1 MEEYPFLLGGTPR
14 KGSEQQEIRFPY
26 NGECIAKVWLAST
39 KDLDAAAECAAVG
52 FSITR
57 ELSSYQRSHIL
68 FRMADEIERRKDEF
82 SRILT
87 LEAGKTVAG
96 ATGEV
101 DRAIQTLRISAE
113 EAKRIYGEILPLD
126 WTPDASGRI
135 GMTMRVPVGP
145 VLGITPFNFPLNSA
159 CHKIGPAIAAGN
171 PVILKPA
178 SATPLSSLMLGE
190 IAVES
195 GLPAEAMSV
204 LPCPGERAERLVKDE
219 RIAFVSFTGSADIG
233 WHLKSISG
241 RKRVTLEL
249 GGTGAVIVHSDAD
262 LSYAVKRIVT
272 GGYTNAGQVCI
283 SVQRVFLHKSIYDR
297 ALGMMT
303 GAVRHLRTGDP
314 RDPAVDIGPMISAA
328 AAAEAYDNVR
338 EATAGG
344 AVLLAGGPPE
354 GTLFPPALLAGT
366 IPEMRV
372 NREEAFAPFITV
384 TPYEEFSDA
393 LRMANDTDYG
403 LQMGVFTRDMN
414 AILMA
419 FRNAEVGGLQVN
431 DIPTFRVD
439 QMPYGG
445 VKASGTGREGPR
457 YAIEEMTEQRLMVI
471 NTAVMK

>member
-1 MEEYPFLLGGTPR
+1 MEEYPFLLGGVPQT
-14 KGSEQQEIRFPY
+14 GTEQQEIRFPY

-39 KDLDAAAECAAVG
+39 KDLDAAAERAIEG

-57 ELSSYQRSHIL
+57 ELSSYMRSRIL
-68 FRMADEIERRKDEF
+68 FRMADELERRKDEF

-96 ATGEV
+96 AEGEA
-101 DRAIQTLRISAE
+101 DRAVGTLRISAE
-113 EAKRIYGEILPLD
+113 EAKRIYGEFMPLD
-126 WTPDASGRI
+126 WTPDSSGRI
-135 GMTMRVPVGP
+135 GVTMRVPVGP

-195 GLPAEAMSV
+195 GLPAEAISV
-204 LPCPGERAERLVKDE
+204 LPCPGERAERLVKDK
-219 RIAFVSFTGSADIG
+219 RIAFVSFTGSAGVG
-233 WHLKSISG
+233 WHLKSLAG
-241 RKRVTLEL
+241 RKRITLEL

-272 GGYTNAGQVCI
+272 GGYSNAGQVCI

-297 ALGMMT
+297 ALRLMT
-303 GAVRHLRTGDP
+303 DAVRALTTGDP
-314 RDPAVDIGPMISAA
+314 RDPAVDVGPMISEAA
-328 AAAEAYDNVR
+328 ADKAYDKVR
-338 EATAGG
+338 EAVGQG
-344 AVLLAGGPPE
+344 ALLCAGGPPR
-354 GTLFPPALLAGT
+354 GTLFPPTLLAGT
-366 IPEMRV
+366 VTEMRV

-384 TPYEEFSDA
+384 TPYDEFSDA
-393 LRMANDTDYG
+393 LRMANDSDYG
-403 LQMGVFTRDMN
+403 LQMGVFTRDIN

>member
-14 KGSEQQEIRFPY
+14 TGSEQQEIRFPY
-26 NGECIAKVWLAST
+26 NGECVAKVGLASV
-39 KDLDAAAECAAVG
+39 KDLDTAAECAVVG
-52 FSITR
+52 FSLTR

-68 FRMADEIERRKDEF
+68 FRMADELERRKDEF

-101 DRAIQTLRISAE
+101 DRAVQTLRISAE
-113 EAKRIYGEILPLD
+113 EAKRIYGELLPLD
-126 WTPDASGRI
+126 WTPDASGRL

-178 SATPLSSLMLGE
+178 SATPLSSVMLGE

-204 LPCPGERAERLVKDE
+204 LPCPGERAERLVKDK
-219 RIAFVSFTGSADIG
+219 RIAFISFTGSAEIG
-233 WHLKSISG
+233 WHLKSIAG

-262 LSYAVKRIVT
+262 LDYAVKRIVT

-303 GAVRHLRTGDP
+303 GAVRALRTGDP
-314 RDPAVDIGPMISAA
+314 RDPAVDVGPMISPAA
-328 AAAEAYDNVR
+328 AANAYDKVR

-344 AVLLAGGPPE
+344 AVLLAGGPPT
-354 GTLFPPALLAGT
+354 GTIFPPALLAGT
-366 IPEMRV
+366 SPGMRV
-372 NREEAFAPFITV
+372 NNEEAFAPFISV